1 MDFKDVTLEAPL
13 GAGDE
18 LRTFY
23 GDRLQ
28 LEAEDRGGGL
38 DLVAVRVG
46 RAILRFSQ
54 ADPDAAP
61 FYHFALLVPG
71 NRFDEAKRWL
81 EGRVQLLPD
90 PHTGDL
96 VFDFDNWTALACYC
110 LDPVGNIVELI
121 AHRGISETKIQ
132 QPFRG
137 RDLVGFSELGLVVP
151 DKAAS
156 AVELERERGLH
167 VWDGEVNHPQRL
179 AFVGERGRTLILS
192 PIGREWLPTD
202 RPAEM
207 HPLRVVVEGA
217 YRGETE
223 LSGTPHC
230 IVGTSVTEPS
240 G

>member
-1 MDFKDVTLEAPL
+1 MDFKDVTLEAPR

-18 LRTFY
+18 LRNFY
-23 GDRLQ
+23 MDRLE
-28 LEAEDRGGGL
+28 LDAEDRDGGSG
-38 DLVAVRVG
+38 LVAVRVG
-46 RAILRFSQ
+46 SGILRFSE

-61 FYHFALLVPG
+61 FYHFAFLVPG
-71 NRFDEAKRWL
+71 DRFEEAQSWL
-81 EGRVQLLPD
+81 AERAQLLPD
-90 PHTGDL
+90 PETGN
-96 VFDFDNWTALACYC
+96 VIFDFDNWSALACYC

-121 AHRGISETKIQ
+121 AHRGVSETKTQ

-137 RDLVGFSELGLVVP
+137 SDLVGFSELGLVVP

-156 AVELERERGLH
+156 AAELEQERRLH

-179 AFVGERGRTLILS
+179 AFVGERGRTFILS
-192 PIGREWLPTD
+192 PIGRGWLPTD

-217 YRGETE
+217 FGGETE

-230 IVGTSVTEPS
+230 IVGASATES
-240 G
+240 FR